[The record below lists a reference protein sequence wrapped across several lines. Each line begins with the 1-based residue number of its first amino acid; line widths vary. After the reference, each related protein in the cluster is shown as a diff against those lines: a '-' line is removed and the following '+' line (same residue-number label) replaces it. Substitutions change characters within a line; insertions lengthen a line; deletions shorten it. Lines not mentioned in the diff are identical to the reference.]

1 MTAARRPTQL
11 LHVDSSVLHDNSVS
25 RGLCAALVE
34 RWRRADPG
42 LVVTYRDLAANPI
55 AHLSPSDLQTG
66 NVDAVKLSD
75 DARRDSK
82 LTDEL
87 IDEFLAADCI
97 VVGAPMYNFSI
108 SSQLKAWIDR
118 VVKAGRTFRYTAGG
132 PMGLAGGKRVVIVS
146 SRGGIY
152 TTPERRGWD
161 FQENYLRLIF
171 GFVGITDVSVVRAEG
186 LALGVEA
193 RDRAVSAAH
202 ASLETLFHQA
212 A

>member
-34 RWRRADPG
+34 RWRRADQG

-87 IDEFLAADCI
+87 
-97 VVGAPMYNFSI
+97 
-108 SSQLKAWIDR
+108 
-118 VVKAGRTFRYTAGG
+118 AGG
-132 PMGLAGGKRVVIVS
+132 RQTCRHHLLARWHLHN
-146 SRGGIY
+146 
-152 TTPERRGWD
+152 PERRGWD